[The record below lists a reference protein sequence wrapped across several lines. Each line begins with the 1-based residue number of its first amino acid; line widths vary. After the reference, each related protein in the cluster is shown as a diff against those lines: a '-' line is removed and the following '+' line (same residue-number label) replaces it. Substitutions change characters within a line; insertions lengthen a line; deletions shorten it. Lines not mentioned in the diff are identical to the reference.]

1 MIEVLWTPNGGR
13 LVVEVLLPDH
23 GALIR
28 CKKATDTFVKV
39 IKRIGIERVK
49 ELEINVR
56 SNPLISTTPFPSG
69 PAQRKVGEYYIT
81 GGMDPAN
88 MARKLRQIA
97 KLLNI
102 TLHAELFPKKRSLP

>member
-28 CKKATDTFVKV
+28 CESAVDTFVEV
-39 IKRIGIERVK
+39 IKRIGIEQVK
-49 ELEINVR
+49 NLEINVG
-56 SNPLISTTPFPSG
+56 SNPLISTTQFQNP
-69 PAQRKVGEYYIT
+69 PAQRQVGEYYIT
-81 GGMDPAN
+81 MGMDPAS

-97 KLLNI
+97 DCLNI
-102 TLHAELFPKKRSLP
+102 TLYAELFERN